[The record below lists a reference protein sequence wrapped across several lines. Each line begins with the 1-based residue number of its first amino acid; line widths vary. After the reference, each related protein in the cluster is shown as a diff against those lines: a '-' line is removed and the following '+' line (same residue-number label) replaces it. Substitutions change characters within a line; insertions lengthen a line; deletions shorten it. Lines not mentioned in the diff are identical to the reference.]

1 MSLADFAK
9 ATFWGA
15 IVIFALITFYAWFL
29 AQPKQILIGLGSF
42 GFMIF
47 IAWLGIRTSSNGG
60 GIV

>member
-1 MSLADFAK
+1 MSLGDFVQ

-15 IVIFALITFYAWFL
+15 IVVFALITFYCWFV

-47 IAWLGIRTSSNGG
+47 ITWLGLKLGG
-60 GIV
+60 RR